1 MEPSLFPKIFPLF
14 LAPPY
19 PGFLAP
25 PGHGK
30 GTLIP
35 GKGFGNCHSLA
46 SHASE
51 GMLWGGRK
59 EGPSYRC
66 RAELVFWKGWDHLLW
81 ILQKGSGMML
91 KRYSSRLKKYQNLGV
106 GGCQRNQG
114 SQGKFV
120 PVFLISKCLRSP
132 AEIPCCSEALE
143 PIVAMLSNPRGNIY
157 FVPHDAL
164 WG

>member
-66 RAELVFWKGWDHLLW
+66 RAELVFWEGWDHLLW

-106 GGCQRNQG
+106 GGVKGTREVRENSFQFFLLANVYVPQ
-114 SQGKFV
+114 QKFLV
-120 PVFLISKCLRSP
+120 VLR
-132 AEIPCCSEALE
+132 L
-143 PIVAMLSNPRGNIY
+143 
-157 FVPHDAL
+157 
-164 WG
+164 